1 MMKNNLKGAKHQD
14 LHQKNVKTSIALLI
28 FYDLMILRQKESERS
43 PESYN
48 FSAFV
53 ISEPLVMYEN
63 GNNIY
68 SNTHHLPPLWDDV
81 QTKPHKEHRHLMF
94 SSECKKAAGRK
105 KPQTKTMFSPENTLC
120 NHEFEGD
127 L

>member
-1 MMKNNLKGAKHQD
+1 MKNNLKGAKHQD

-48 FSAFV
+48 FSVFV
-53 ISEPLVMYEN
+53 IIEPLVMYEN

-68 SNTHHLPPLWDDV
+68 SNRHHLHPLWDDV

-94 SSECKKAAGRK
+94 SSECRKAAGRGK
-105 KPQTKTMFSPENTLC
+105 KRNEN
-120 NHEFEGD
+120 NV
-127 L
+127 

>member
-1 MMKNNLKGAKHQD
+1 MGYVPREMMKNNLKGTKHQD

-48 FSAFV
+48 FSTFV

-68 SNTHHLPPLWDDV
+68 SNTHHLPPL
-81 QTKPHKEHRHLMF
+81 
-94 SSECKKAAGRK
+94 
-105 KPQTKTMFSPENTLC
+105 
-120 NHEFEGD
+120 
-127 L
+127 

>member
-1 MMKNNLKGAKHQD
+1 MKNNLKGAKHQD

-48 FSAFV
+48 FSVFV
-53 ISEPLVMYEN
+53 IIEPLVMYEN

-68 SNTHHLPPLWDDV
+68 SNRHYLHPL
-81 QTKPHKEHRHLMF
+81 
-94 SSECKKAAGRK
+94 
-105 KPQTKTMFSPENTLC
+105 
-120 NHEFEGD
+120 
-127 L
+127 